1 MPTPHKTTE
10 NMRKHL
16 TKAEL
21 AARQGAESGLRRE
34 KRVVLHVPKW
44 LGDDAR
50 KIFEAT
56 RRRLKGLQI
65 LDPADADLLAL
76 YSDAVWRYREI
87 METGAPADMKEIT
100 AAQAWSRLALSY
112 AEKLGISASARAR
125 LARRKTEAAPPDD
138 MDLILDGVTEYV
150 NLPAN
155 SLNGNASKQAGKD
168 VR

>member
-21 AARQGAESGLRRE
+21 AARQTAEGGLRRA
-34 KRVVLHVPKW
+34 KRIVLHVPKW
-44 LGDDAR
+44 LDPEAR

-56 RRRLKGLQI
+56 RRRLKGLEI

-76 YSDAVWRYREI
+76 YCDAVHRYQKSMEVLGPESDAKDI
-87 METGAPADMKEIT
+87 A

-125 LARRKTEAAPPDD
+125 LARRKAEAAPPDD
-138 MDLILDGVTEYV
+138 MDLILDDVKDYV
-150 NLPAN
+150 NR
-155 SLNGNASKQAGKD
+155 D

>member
-21 AARQGAESGLRRE
+21 AARKGAESGLKRE

-44 LGDDAR
+44 LGAEAR
-50 KIFEAT
+50 KIFQAT
-56 RRRLKGLQI
+56 RRRLRGLEI

-76 YSDAVWRYREI
+76 YSDAIYRYRELI
-87 METGAPADMKEIT
+87 NAAHPADTKEIT

-125 LARRKTEAAPPDD
+125 LARRKAEQPPPDD
-138 MDLILDGVTEYV
+138 MELILDQVQDYV
-150 NLPAN
+150 NRDA
-155 SLNGNASKQAGKD
+155 
-168 VR
+168 R